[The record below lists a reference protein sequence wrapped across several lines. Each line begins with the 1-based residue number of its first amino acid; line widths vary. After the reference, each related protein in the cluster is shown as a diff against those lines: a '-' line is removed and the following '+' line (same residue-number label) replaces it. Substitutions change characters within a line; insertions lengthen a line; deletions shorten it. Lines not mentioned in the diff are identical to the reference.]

1 MEPIIY
7 KVGELKRIIAEQKQ
21 EFEPVLGPNVMTD
34 NKRNNEKSYN
44 DAEKSA
50 KDYDGGL
57 RPEKKGKLPD
67 KSDGNRTTL
76 DYNPR
81 TDPGKDFKD
90 KVDAQA
96 KGYTSKL
103 EEENGIE
110 KAGQFDKEGK
120 IKKFFSD
127 DADKTNDLK
136 DKLATSG
143 IQGHNMKEDGET
155 KKRNTMYENT
165 APKAKRLRFKNTK
178 FLNEAQMLSRI
189 PEEYKIDG
197 QKIYMKDSADNEYL
211 VECVKSEATGLIE
224 TNVLSYN
231 NERVLSEQLNRMN
244 QLFDYETSR
253 DYAPASVKQR
263 IEENSGFK
271 EIMDLSRSLIK

>member
-1 MEPIIY
+1 MSTISY
-7 KVGELKRIIAEQKQ
+7 TVGELKRIIKESKN
-21 EFEPVLGPNVMTD
+21 EFDPKLGPNVMSD
-34 NKRNNEKSYN
+34 NKRNNEKSYK

-57 RPEKKGKLPD
+57 RKEKKGELPE

-103 EEENGIE
+103 EMENGIE
-110 KAGQFDKEGK
+110 KAAEFDNDGK
-120 IKKFFSD
+120 IKKYFSD

-136 DKLATSG
+136 KKLADSG
-143 IQGHNMKEDGET
+143 IQGHNMKDEN
-155 KKRNTMYENT
+155 KKKNTMYENS

-178 FLNEAQMLSRI
+178 FLNESQMLSRI

-197 QKIYMKDSADNEYL
+197 QKIYMKDAADNEYL
-211 VECVKSEATGLIE
+211 VECTKSEATGIIE
-224 TNVLSYN
+224 TNVISYS
-231 NERVLSEQLNRMN
+231 NERVLSEQLDRVN
-244 QLFDYETSR
+244 QLFNYETNK
-253 DYAPASVKQR
+253 DYAPATAKQR
-263 IEENSGFK
+263 IAENSNF
-271 EIMDLSRSLIK
+271 EDFMNLSRSLIK